1 MIGFGIVLGLVS
13 AKKIIYAFFEE
24 DHKTMYYSLAT
35 FIYCCLVVNMEVA
48 R

>member
-13 AKKIIYAFFEE
+13 IKKMLYAFIEE
-24 DHKTMYYSLAT
+24 DHETTYYSLAT
-35 FIYCCLVVNMEVA
+35 FIFCCLVVHMEIT